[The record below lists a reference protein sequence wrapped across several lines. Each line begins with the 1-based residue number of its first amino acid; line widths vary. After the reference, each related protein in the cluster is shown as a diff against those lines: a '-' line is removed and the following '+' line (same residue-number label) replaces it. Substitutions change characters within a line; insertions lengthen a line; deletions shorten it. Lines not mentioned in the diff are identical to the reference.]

1 MCTQGFLPSN
11 LMAQSLFLMFIS
23 EYIHSVFGCSLE
35 YLYATGTVCMLCLC
49 NNACLNCY
57 HAITFLKFSDTCM
70 TLIACVCVYPC
81 VCQCIFYLFGPV
93 YSALHCHACTPLCVY
108 AFVQFVV
115 IILQSC
121 RANCMLWYCILT
133 WV

>member
-1 MCTQGFLPSN
+1 MSSTIFFKIQTHLLCVLKVFLPSN

-23 EYIHSVFGCSLE
+23 EYIHSVFGRSLE
-35 YLYATGTVCMLCLC
+35 YLYATGTVCMLCLG

-81 VCQCIFYLFGPV
+81 VYQCIFYLLCPV
-93 YSALHCHACTPLCVY
+93 YSALSCLYPYVCLCICAVCCY
-108 AFVQFVV
+108 YFTE
-115 IILQSC
+115 L
-121 RANCMLWYCILT
+121 
-133 WV
+133 